1 MGRKNKIGLE
11 YFPFDI
17 DLFSDMKIRKL
28 IKYQGGKAF
37 TVYALLLCIIYKQGY
52 YMRWDKELP
61 FIISEQTGY
70 EEVYI
75 QEVIKSCF
83 IVGLFSNE
91 LFEKAKVITSKG
103 IQERYQYIC
112 NLSKRKCVISE
123 YSLISSE
130 ETPISSEEIPISS
143 EEIPENSGK
152 STQSK
157 VKESKKNNNTPPII
171 PQGGNGREPIIKICE
186 IKDLLLKD
194 ELWKENA
201 CMQSGL
207 SVEFL
212 PMIPKQIDNFLSWI
226 QATGAEKTILTMEDA
241 KRRFIYWWKYTG
253 LKEWKDE
260 ETRISGKTD
269 RSGNGTSSSNGAKP
283 DYNEVF

>member
-17 DLFSDMKIRKL
+17 DFFSDLKIRKL
-28 IKYQGGKAF
+28 IKYQGGKAV

-75 QEVIKSCF
+75 QEVIKSCLV
-83 IVGLFSNE
+83 IGLFSNE
-91 LFEKAKVITSKG
+91 LFEKEKIITSKG

-123 YSLISSE
+123 FILISSE
-130 ETPISSEEIPISS
+130 EKPISSEEIPVSS
-143 EEIPENSGK
+143 EEMPKNSER
-152 STQSK
+152 SAQCK
-157 VKESKKNNNTPPII
+157 VKESKGNNNTPPII
-171 PQGGNGREPIIKICE
+171 PKRGEAREPIINISD

-201 CMQSGL
+201 CRQSGL
-207 SVEFL
+207 STEFFL
-212 PMIPKQIDNFLSWI
+212 MIPRQIDNFLSWI
-226 QATGAEKTILTMEDA
+226 RSTGAESTVLTLPDA

-260 ETRISGKTD
+260 KERISGKTNRTGD
-269 RSGNGTSSSNGAKP
+269 SRSASDGAKP

>member
-17 DLFSDMKIRKL
+17 DFFSDLKIRKL
-28 IKYQGGKAF
+28 IKYQGGKAV

-75 QEVIKSCF
+75 QEVIKSCLV
-83 IVGLFSNE
+83 IGLFSNE
-91 LFEKAKVITSKG
+91 LFEKEKIITSKG

-123 YSLISSE
+123 FILISSE
-130 ETPISSEEIPISS
+130 EKPISSEEIPVSS
-143 EEIPENSGK
+143 EEMPKNSER
-152 STQSK
+152 SAQSK
-157 VKESKKNNNTPPII
+157 VKESKGNNNTPPII
-171 PQGGNGREPIIKICE
+171 PKRGEAREPIINISD

-201 CMQSGL
+201 CRQSGL
-207 SVEFL
+207 STEFFL
-212 PMIPKQIDNFLSWI
+212 MIPRQIDNFLSWI
-226 QATGAEKTILTMEDA
+226 RSTGAESTVLTLPDA
-241 KRRFIYWWKYTG
+241 KRRFIYG
-253 LKEWKDE
+253 
-260 ETRISGKTD
+260 
-269 RSGNGTSSSNGAKP
+269 GNIQ
-283 DYNEVF
+283 V

>member
-17 DLFSDMKIRKL
+17 DFFSDLKIRKL
-28 IKYQGGKAF
+28 IKYQGGKAV

-75 QEVIKSCF
+75 QEVIKSCLV
-83 IVGLFSNE
+83 IGLFSNE
-91 LFEKAKVITSKG
+91 LFEKEKIITSKG

-123 YSLISSE
+123 FILISSE
-130 ETPISSEEIPISS
+130 EMPK
-143 EEIPENSGK
+143 NSGI
-152 STQSK
+152 SAQSK
-157 VKESKKNNNTPPII
+157 VKESKGNNKTPPII
-171 PQGGNGREPIIKICE
+171 PKRGEVREQIINMSD
-186 IKDLLLKD
+186 IKDLLLED

-201 CMQSGL
+201 CRQSGL
-207 SVEFL
+207 STEFFS
-212 PMIPKQIDNFLSWI
+212 MIPQQIDNFLSWI
-226 QATGAEKTILTMEDA
+226 RSTGAESTVLTLPDA

-260 ETRISGKTD
+260 KERISGKTNRTGD
-269 RSGNGTSSSNGAKP
+269 NRSASDGAKP

>member
-17 DLFSDMKIRKL
+17 DLFSDLKIRKL
-28 IKYQGGKAF
+28 IKYQGGKSF

-52 YMRWDKELP
+52 YMKWDDELP
-61 FIISEQTGY
+61 FIVSEQTGFD
-70 EEVYI
+70 EAYI
-75 QEVIKSCF
+75 LEVIKCCLV
-83 IVGLFSNE
+83 VGLFSKE
-91 LFEKAKVITSKG
+91 LYESDKVLTSKG

-123 YSLISSE
+123 FILISSEQIPVSSEEKPISSE
-130 ETPISSEEIPISS
+130 ET
-143 EEIPENSGK
+143 PENSGK
-152 STQSK
+152 STQRK
-157 VKESKKNNNTPPII
+157 VKESKGNNNTPPT
-171 PQGGNGREPIIKICE
+171 PQEGNGREEFIKICE
-186 IKDLLLKD
+186 IKDFLMKD

-207 SVEFL
+207 SIKFL
-212 PMIPKQIDNFLSWI
+212 PMIPEQIKNFLSWI
-226 QATGAEKTILTMEDA
+226 QATGEEKTILTLSDA

-260 ETRISGKTD
+260 KERISGKEN
-269 RSGNGTSSSNGAKP
+269 RSSNGGSPSIGAKP
-283 DYNEVF
+283 NYDEVF